1 MSDQL
6 VIAWATEMD
15 ASQLG
20 ARLEAYSET
29 KPAIEAFMKLKRNLP
44 AEVKEIITNAVKDQA
59 YVRIIGS
66 WLQAESC
73 YDAYCTQASH
83 FTAQELHHKANVNC
97 DWNADPI
104 DFSCLDVEREERH
117 QNVVVSHLAKM
128 NSMGRRKQMGDSD
141 LSYQACDSVQAFDND

>member
-6 VIAWATEMD
+6 IIAWATKVE

-59 YVRIIGS
+59 YVKIIGS

-73 YDAYCTQASH
+73 YDAYCTIESH
-83 FTAQELHHKANVNC
+83 FSAQELHDEANIRC
-97 DWNADPI
+97 KWNADPI
-104 DFSCLDVEREERH
+104 DISCLDVECEERH
-117 QNVVVSHLAKM
+117 HNAVVSHLAKM
-128 NSMGRRKQMGDSD
+128 NPTGRGETTGYSGV
-141 LSYQACDSVQAFDND
+141 SHQACDPIQAFDND